1 MLGGEEVKAGGQA
14 GLGPEENRDNRDIRV
29 DVRFLLPPCCS
40 PRKLNFGANICMEIK
55 GN

>member
-14 GLGPEENRDNRDIRV
+14 GRGPEENRDNRDIRV
-29 DVRFLLPPCCS
+29 DVRFLQPPYCS
-40 PRKLNFGANICMEIK
+40 PRKLNSGANICMEIK